1 MNYYDTNQRIKLGDV
16 VIYAGEIGRIIAII
30 EDELYTDEYSKEHWS
45 YLEKGFLADINK
57 YGLLHF
63 VEPDEDL
70 APLSR
75 K

>member
-1 MNYYDTNQRIKLGDV
+1 MKND
-16 VIYAGEIGRIIAII
+16 
-30 EDELYTDEYSKEHWS
+30 TDEYSKEHWS
-45 YLEKGFLADINK
+45 YLGKGFLADINK